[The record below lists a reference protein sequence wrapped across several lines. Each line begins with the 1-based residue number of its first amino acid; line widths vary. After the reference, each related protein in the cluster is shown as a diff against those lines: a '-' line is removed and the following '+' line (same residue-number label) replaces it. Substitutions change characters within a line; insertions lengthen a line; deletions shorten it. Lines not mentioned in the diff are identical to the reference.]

1 MASSSQT
8 VKDNFDKNEFSV
20 TRQIRYNLENT
31 REEIDMVVF
40 VNGLAIASL
49 ELKNPWTGQNA
60 KVHGI
65 KQYKHD
71 RDTASATSSILGAA
85 SCTLP

>member
-8 VKDNFDKNEFSV
+8 VKDNFEKNKFSV

-40 VNGLAIASL
+40 INGLAIATL
-49 ELKNPWTGQNA
+49 ELKKPMDRA
-60 KVHGI
+60 KRQI
-65 KQYKHD
+65 SWYQTIQI
-71 RDTASATSSILGAA
+71 R
-85 SCTLP
+85 